1 MAQPYSLD
9 LRKRILKDY
18 DDGMPVEDLV
28 QHYEVSRSWLYSL
41 IQQRRDTGNIA
52 PRPRQAGRKQKL
64 APYEQE
70 VRQLVAEHPDSTLAD
85 FCEMLSKQVSVSTT
99 TLCDFL
105 RRLKITRKK
114 RLFVQSNSSAKTWSS
129 NEKNGKNSKQSSTS
143 QNSFSS
149 TKLGRKRT

>member
-1 MAQPYSLD
+1 MAPPYSLD

-18 DDGMPVEDLV
+18 DDGTPVEDLV

-52 PRPRQAGRKQKL
+52 PRTRQPGRKQKL

-70 VRQLVAEHPDSTLAD
+70 VRQLVADHPDATLAD

-114 RLFVQSNSSAKTWSS
+114 RLFVQSNSNAKTLP
-129 NEKNGKNSKQSSTS
+129 NNANNGSKAKQS
-143 QNSFSS
+143 
-149 TKLGRKRT
+149 LM

>member
-1 MAQPYSLD
+1 MANAYSLD

-18 DDGMPVEDLV
+18 DDGTPVEDLV

-52 PRPRQAGRKQKL
+52 PRTRQPGRKQKL

-70 VRQLVAEHPDSTLAD
+70 VRQLVADHPDAILAD

-114 RLFVQSNSSAKTWSS
+114 RLSVQSNSSAKTWSS
-129 NEKNGKNSKQSSTS
+129 NVNNGKDSKKLSTS

>member
-1 MAQPYSLD
+1 MAPPYSLD

-18 DDGMPVEDLV
+18 DDGTPVEDLV

-41 IQQRRDTGNIA
+41 IKQRRDTGNIA
-52 PRPRQAGRKQKL
+52 PRARQPGRKQKL

-114 RLFVQSNSSAKTWSS
+114 RLFVQSNSNAKTLP
-129 NEKNGKNSKQSSTS
+129 NNANNGSKAKQS
-143 QNSFSS
+143 
-149 TKLGRKRT
+149 LM